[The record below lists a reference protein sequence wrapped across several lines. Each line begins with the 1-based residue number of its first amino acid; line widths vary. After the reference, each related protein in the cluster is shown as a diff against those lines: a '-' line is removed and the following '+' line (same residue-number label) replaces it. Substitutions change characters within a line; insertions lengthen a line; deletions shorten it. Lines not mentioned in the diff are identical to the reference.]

1 MLAPTIQVKKTRKL
15 LNEFRVSDISEDDLY
30 LDFDVP
36 EQLAIDLVTEQNFSN
51 YEEILNKISDLYS
64 QQPSD
69 TDYSNGFYDAIV
81 LVSSIIKHYKDNTN
95 E

>member
-36 EQLAIDLVTEQNFSN
+36 EQLAIDPVTEQNFSN